1 MGAVAW
7 PLSRHKAA
15 PVALRERYRPARLGL
30 QRHESGRL
38 GYLPALYRAA
48 MLAIEGSPGERVM
61 SQEPKP
67 VPAGFSEQQLHTL
80 FELISDG
87 IWDWHANSGYVY
99 RNPGW
104 YAMLGYESHSLA
116 NTVLT
121 WESVIHPEDY
131 PRVMAHFE
139 AYINQRNERYRIEYR
154 CRCQDGSYLW
164 IEDSGHIIARNEDGS
179 VARMLGAHRNI
190 DAGKRLVIE
199 LQQKNQSLE
208 TLVAERT
215 RELSWVNQQLQRQL
229 DENLELAERDA
240 LTRTA
245 NRYRLEK
252 TLQQECERARRF
264 RQPLSLIVMDVDDFK
279 PINDCHGH
287 ARGDAALVEVVE
299 CVRRCL
305 RPQDLLAR
313 WGGDEF
319 VAVLPQTPVEEALE
333 ISGAIRQAMEAV
345 EPIGDCR
352 LTMSF
357 GVVRWQDDEDQH
369 DLLARADR
377 ALYRAKAAGKNT
389 IFE

>member
-1 MGAVAW
+1 M
-7 PLSRHKAA
+7 SRLHKNS
-15 PVALRERYRPARLGL
+15 Y
-30 QRHESGRL
+30 
-38 GYLPALYRAA
+38 
-48 MLAIEGSPGERVM
+48 
-61 SQEPKP
+61 
-67 VPAGFSEQQLHTL
+67 TL
-80 FELISDG
+80 
-87 IWDWHANSGYVY
+87 NTGYVY
-99 RNPGW
+99 RNAGW

-116 NTVLT
+116 NSVLT
-121 WESVIHPEDY
+121 WESVIHSEDY

-164 IEDSGHIIARNEDGS
+164 IEDSAHIIARNEDGS

-215 RELSWVNQQLQRQL
+215 RELSWVNEQLQRQL
-229 DENLELAERDA
+229 DENQELAERDA

-287 ARGDAALVEVVE
+287 VRGDAALVAVVE
-299 CVRRCL
+299 RIRGCL
-305 RPQDLLAR
+305 RHQDLLAR

-319 VAVLPQTPVEEALE
+319 VAVLPQTPLEQALE
-333 ISGAIRQAMEAV
+333 ISVAIRQAMETV

-352 LTMSF
+352 LTMSY
-357 GVVRWQDDEDQH
+357 GVVRWQDDENLH
-369 DLLARADR
+369 DLLTRADQ